1 MLRRVSGA
9 LLALA
14 MLLFYQC
21 RPYHVRQRNFVSDI
35 VNEEYTDAVKQL
47 EKAEK
52 KGQRPRNKSLYLLN
66 SAYTCYLMRNWSGAQ
81 ALFLEADRSIEDAR
95 KSLGLEALSFL
106 VNPSVK
112 PYVPEDFERV
122 MLHYAAAVSY
132 LGERKF
138 ESALVECRRMNLLLN
153 SLYDAAKD
161 KPKYKAD
168 AFGHLL
174 MGLIY
179 EASGDPNNAFIAY
192 RNAYEIYAGDYTN
205 FFSLAPP
212 EQLKRDIIR
221 TALKTGFKEEA
232 EYYRNLFGI
241 KAVDEAAPDAS
252 LIVFWNNGLVPAKE
266 QWSLD
271 FVVVQQNG
279 FITFSNVNLGIT
291 FTFPSSSVS
300 SQDAG
305 NLAAL
310 KVFRIA
316 FPKFTSRKK
325 TYSGAEV
332 LVGGKRYAFETVEPL
347 DAIAHKSLNDRFMR
361 EMGTA
366 LLRMAVKKAGEYA
379 LRQQN
384 KEAGAVLGLANAITE
399 QADTRSWTILPSDVS
414 YTRIPLSVGINKL
427 VFRTYR
433 LSGPPRN
440 DTIEVNAVKG
450 RMYFESITTLK
461 P

>member
-1 MLRRVSGA
+1 MRQRVSGVF
-9 LLALA
+9 LALA
-14 MLLFYQC
+14 MLFLYQC

-35 VNEEYTDAVKQL
+35 VYEDYSDALRHL

-52 KGQRPRNKSLYLLN
+52 KGQRPRNKTLHLLN
-66 SAYTCYLMRNWSGAQ
+66 SAYTHYLMRNWSGAQ
-81 ALFLEADRSIEDAR
+81 ALFLDADRHIEDAR

-122 MLHYAAAVSY
+122 MLHYGAGLSY
-132 LGERKF
+132 LAERKF

-153 SLYDAAKD
+153 SLYDQAKE

-205 FFSLAPP
+205 FFSVGTP

-221 TALKTGFKEEA
+221 TALKTGFKAEA
-232 EYYRNLFGI
+232 EYYRNLFGMQEGGRE
-241 KAVDEAAPDAS
+241 EADAS
-252 LIVFWNNGLVPAKE
+252 LVVFWNNGLVPAKE

-271 FVVVQQNG
+271 FVILQQNG

-325 TYSGAEV
+325 TYSNAEV
-332 LVGGKRYAFETVEPL
+332 LLEGKRYAFETAEPL

-399 QADTRSWTILPSDVS
+399 QADTRSWTILPSEVS
-414 YTRIPLSVGINKL
+414 YVRIPLKTGINKL
-427 VFRTYR
+427 VVKSFR
-433 LSGPPRN
+433 LNGPPRN
-440 DTIEVNAVKG
+440 DTIEVNASKG
-450 RMYFESITTLK
+450 RIYFESITTLK